1 MEMISPSAEEEIMP
15 SNCGILLSR
24 IILRIAGVTVILI
37 SKTGIIFSSVDGT
50 SCCEMT
56 ACSTMDNWTAI

>member
-1 MEMISPSAEEEIMP
+1 MEMISPPAEEEIMP

-24 IILRIAGVTVILI
+24 IILRIAGVTVMI
-37 SKTGIIFSSVDGT
+37 SKTGIIFSSMDGT
-50 SCCEMT
+50 SYCEMT